1 MFALSAPE
9 GAFNTAGYDTGSE
22 SERAGVLYSYFL
34 TNPLYCTRVQCTTR
48 TTLNPMKLRAG
59 EKRGMGVLWFFSMLW
74 LDGYR
79 KIRPQYWHHTGSLL
93 GGF

>member
-1 MFALSAPE
+1 
-9 GAFNTAGYDTGSE
+9 
-22 SERAGVLYSYFL
+22 
-34 TNPLYCTRVQCTTR
+34 
-48 TTLNPMKLRAG
+48 MKLRAG

-93 GGF
+93 VQFSHFAGKPMDIVFTFW